1 MQLRTV
7 SDLPI
12 PAALSSLKQKGVI
25 LISMTKI
32 YLESKDNLSNRII
45 YFRNNKSS
53 QVQLK
58 VMINNLV
65 DNNC

>member
-12 PAALSSLKQKGVI
+12 PAALSSLEQKGVI

-32 YLESKDNLSNRII
+32 YLANLWSIE
-45 YFRNNKSS
+45 
-53 QVQLK
+53 Q
-58 VMINNLV
+58 
-65 DNNC
+65 

>member
-32 YLESKDNLSNRII
+32 YLANLWSVE
-45 YFRNNKSS
+45 
-53 QVQLK
+53 Q
-58 VMINNLV
+58 
-65 DNNC
+65 